1 MEALINRLID
11 NELEDFEGL
20 KIIGSIPVSE
30 QIVNELAQ
38 QFLQDTVQKNE
49 APAPSKTAEDTS
61 APPTSNNAPDI
72 LGLIKKLDIHNFRI
86 TLENG
91 KKELNIKSRV
101 LTRLKHFL

>member
-30 QIVNELAQ
+30 HIVNELAQ
-38 QFLQDTVQKNE
+38 QFLQDTLQKSE
-49 APAPSKTAEDTS
+49 APAPSRTAEDTS
-61 APPTSNNAPDI
+61 ATPTSSNAPDI

-86 TLENG
+86 TFEHG
-91 KKELNIKSRV
+91 KMILNLDIR
-101 LTRLKHFL
+101 R